1 MVEFLGPILK
11 APAVVSFVRFV
22 RGFGIPFLSGV
33 IGDEEDE
40 FSAQPDL
47 SILNCRVELTRQ
59 RKGHWLC
66 DAFSVE
72 ICGTIC
78 APGDMHYTTL
88 QIVITDITDGLD
100 EAEPVRA
107 RVNKWQALG
116 SSAFCYDAELGKLP
130 NAESLLSDW
139 VSVAQIPIDRLEFA
153 RRGTRQLRFSTS
165 ILSRDSGQE
174 LACAVC
180 DYTYENYQAGYID
193 LEEKIQLGMTLAVG
207 LALAV
212 GSAKKPPSD
221 AKVEFIRNWAMGNID
236 FSGSE
241 GDGQRSG
248 KSARLSAASEKSRRK
263 FEKDLDEAVAFFRD
277 GKQIDTYKICRQV
290 LEITPVAECYD
301 ILELCLRVP
310 QVDGLAAAEE
320 LELLKKLAEWLEVD
334 ADRFRSMVEKILP
347 VGMHEAEDME
357 VILGV
362 TPDMSRDQAREHL
375 NRQYRK
381 WNARVTSPDPQVQT
395 QADKMLRFIA
405 DARREYVA

>member
-1 MVEFLGPILK
+1 M
-11 APAVVSFVRFV
+11 
-22 RGFGIPFLSGV
+22 SGV
-33 IGDEEDE
+33 VPDEEDE
-40 FSAQPDL
+40 FSALPDL
-47 SILNCRVELTRQ
+47 GVLNCRVELTRQ

-88 QIVITDITDGLD
+88 QIVMTDITDGLD

-107 RVNKWQALG
+107 RVSKWQVPG

-130 NAESLLSDW
+130 QAESLLSDW
-139 VSVAQIPIDRLEFA
+139 VSVAQIPIDWLEFA
-153 RRGTRQLRFSTS
+153 SRGKRELRFATS
-165 ILSRDSGQE
+165 ILSRDSGEE
-174 LACAVC
+174 LACAAC

-221 AKVEFIRNWAMGNID
+221 AKVEFIKSWAMGNID

-241 GDGQRSG
+241 GNGQRAG
-248 KSARLSAASEKSRRK
+248 KSTRLSAASEKSRRK
-263 FEKDLDEAVAFFRD
+263 FEKELDEAVAFFRE
-277 GKQIDTYKICRQV
+277 GKEIDTYKVCRQV
-290 LEITPVAECYD
+290 LEITPVGERYD

-320 LELLKKLAEWLEVD
+320 LELLRKLAEWLEVD
-334 ADRFRSMVEKILP
+334 ADRFHSMVEKILP

-357 VILGV
+357 VILGI
-362 TPDMSRDQAREHL
+362 TADMSRDQAREHL

-381 WNARVTSPDPQVQT
+381 WNARVTSPDPQVQA

-405 DARREYVA
+405 EARRQYVA